1 MRTVLLI
8 LSSFIFFQN
17 ISAQTDSA
25 SIKKPA
31 RVSTHYDSLSMAR
44 LNNSGNLMIA
54 GGVGLFGV
62 SGYLFYQGAKVYGY
76 VYKKSTDKDGDLQRN
91 NKIGTIYYACG
102 GIAVAVGA
110 VLIGLGARNKVEF
123 KMRKRMLEV
132 QSGFLDDGKLGL
144 ALNF

>member
-1 MRTVLLI
+1 
-8 LSSFIFFQN
+8 
-17 ISAQTDSA
+17 
-25 SIKKPA
+25 
-31 RVSTHYDSLSMAR
+31 
-44 LNNSGNLMIA
+44 MIA
-54 GGVGLFGV
+54 GGFGLLGV
-62 SGYLFYQGAKVYGY
+62 SGYLFYQGAKIYGF
-76 VYKKSTDKDGDLQRN
+76 VDKGSSDPSGDLQRN

-123 KMRKRMLEV
+123 KTRKKMLEL